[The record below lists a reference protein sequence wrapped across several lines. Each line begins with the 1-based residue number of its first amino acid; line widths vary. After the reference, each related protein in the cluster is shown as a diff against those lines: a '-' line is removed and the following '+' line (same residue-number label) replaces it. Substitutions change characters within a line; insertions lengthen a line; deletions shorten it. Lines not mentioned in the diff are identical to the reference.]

1 MRATERFGKSKDRG
15 PQQLRGRTLWAGSC
29 WTGTHLAHD
38 VWPLAGRLQE
48 CVVFL
53 GPINRDIF
61 RRGGQKPTARI
72 GACIV
77 AMQSAVGGCSDAW
90 MVVCNLHFRC
100 CFGFLFA
107 LGMVLD
113 LPWTYITHRFPWSI
127 WIGSMVQIIW
137 ENSQFGKNPLD
148 VEP

>member
-1 MRATERFGKSKDRG
+1 MRATERLGKSKDRG
-15 PQQLRGRTLWAGSC
+15 PQQLRGRTLWASSC
-29 WTGTHLAHD
+29 WIGTHLAHD
-38 VWPLAGRLQE
+38 VWPLVGRLQE

-61 RRGGQKPTARI
+61 RRGGQKPTACI

-77 AMQSAVGGCSDAW
+77 AMQSAVGGCSDAL

-113 LPWTYITHRFPWSI
+113 LPCTYLNDRFPLFI
-127 WIGSMVQIIW
+127 CRCRMVQIIW
-137 ENSQFGKNPLD
+137 ENSQFGKNTLD
-148 VEP
+148 VEA

>member
-38 VWPLAGRLQE
+38 VWLLAGRLQE

-72 GACIV
+72 GARIT
-77 AMQSAVGGCSDAW
+77 AMRSADGGCSDVL
-90 MVVCNLHFRC
+90 MVVCYLHF
-100 CFGFLFA
+100 
-107 LGMVLD
+107 
-113 LPWTYITHRFPWSI
+113 
-127 WIGSMVQIIW
+127 
-137 ENSQFGKNPLD
+137 
-148 VEP
+148 